1 MGKTVVLSNINFT
14 LQGNNMARNY
24 RGYAYFDN
32 NPNIVKIFDDLEA
45 LLDFCRWELLPYNQ
59 ADLYNKE
66 SDVWKRF
73 LQANRNH
80 YKGRNNNNYRKHRD
94 R

>member
-1 MGKTVVLSNINFT
+1 
-14 LQGNNMARNY
+14 MARNY
-24 RGYAYFDN
+24 RGYAYFENRPD
-32 NPNIVKIFDDLEA
+32 IVKIFDDLEA

-73 LQANRNH
+73 LQANRHHH
-80 YKGRNNNNYRKHRD
+80 YKGKNNNYRKQRD

>member
-1 MGKTVVLSNINFT
+1 MV
-14 LQGNNMARNY
+14 NNY
-24 RGYAYFDN
+24 KGYAYFDK
-32 NPNIVKIFDDLEA
+32 NPNIVKIFDDLES
-45 LLDFCRWELLPYNQ
+45 LHDFCRWELLPYDQ

-73 LQANRNH
+73 LQANRNF
-80 YKGRNNNNYRKHRD
+80 KGRLNSNRKQKD